1 MSIYENGIKL
11 RIYIGESDTWKGE
24 NLYAAIVQK
33 AREMK
38 LAGASV
44 FRGIMGFGANSHIH
58 TTKVLRLSE
67 DLPVLIELVDTGEN
81 IQKIMPFIEETLKQG
96 MVTQEKINVKLYRTR
111 GKRSRQWAVSS
122 RQ

>member
-1 MSIYENGIKL
+1 MSLLENGVKL

-33 AREMK
+33 AKEMK

-67 DLPVLIELVDTGEN
+67 DLPVLIELVDTEEN
-81 IQKIMPFIEETLKQG
+81 IQKIMPFINEALQQG
-96 MVTQEKINVKLYRTR
+96 MVTQEKINVKLYRAR
-111 GKRSRQWAVSS
+111 EKEK
-122 RQ
+122 

>member
-1 MSIYENGIKL
+1 MDLLTNGVKL

-24 NLYAAIVQK
+24 NLYSAIVLK

-38 LAGASV
+38 LAGATV

-67 DLPVLIELVDTGEN
+67 DLPVLIEIVDTAEN
-81 IQKIMPFIEETLKQG
+81 IDKIMPFIKETVKQG
-96 MVTQEKINVKLYRTR
+96 MVTQEKINVKLYRAE
-111 GKRSRQWAVSS
+111 KKE
-122 RQ
+122 

>member
-1 MSIYENGIKL
+1 MSLLENGVKL

-24 NLYAAIVQK
+24 NLYSAIVQK

-67 DLPVLIELVDTGEN
+67 DLPVLIELVDTEEN
-81 IQKIMPFIEETLKQG
+81 IQKMMPFIEETVKQG
-96 MVTQEKINVKLYRTR
+96 MVTQEKINVKLYRAR
-111 GKRSRQWAVSS
+111 DE
-122 RQ
+122 